1 MQRGL
6 QKVKCAFSFQNE
18 NVGRDVHSI
27 QYYQHSR
34 HPGRMAPTR
43 VLRPK
48 TFAFRQAIWDALFQR
63 NKISAAPLPL

>member
-1 MQRGL
+1 MPDLVNGWL
-6 QKVKCAFSFQNE
+6 FVQNE
-18 NVGRDVHSI
+18 NVGREVHSV

-48 TFAFRQAIWDALFQR
+48 TFQFRQAIWRTLFER
-63 NKISAAPLPL
+63 NKISAAPLPQ